1 MHVLKHQLYPLDS
14 AKSLFKVQR
23 VCVSEEIP
31 SQVWDNQAVLRI
43 LVLIQS
49 LALLWSISGCCVHPR
64 VAHHQ
69 DNEPSELRFTTARPV
84 RGVVLVVH
92 GLNQRPSSLEPLASE
107 FRAMG
112 YHSYRLTLAGHEHEG
127 GPVFDQS
134 VWENQLVRAY
144 HSLRAQTGSLPVYL
158 FGYSLGGLLVTQVL
172 DSHPEIQPAGVIL
185 LAPALSLRL
194 LPQSAYLLTILPPI
208 SLSVP
213 NVAPPL
219 YRRFASTPLFWYRN
233 TINLYKET
241 RALQQSAR
249 LSAIPTLII
258 ANPRDEL
265 VSFTGL
271 ESWLKDNQLS
281 DHWVLEAI
289 RPASIDPQIPGHVV
303 IDSRSLENTE
313 WQRLLRVIRKV
324 VVGT

>member
-1 MHVLKHQLYPLDS
+1 MFRQSQILT
-14 AKSLFKVQR
+14 QR
-23 VCVSEEIP
+23 GCISEEIP
-31 SQVWDNQAVLRI
+31 SQVWDNQAVLRV

-49 LALLWSISGCCVHPR
+49 LALVWSISGCCVHPR
-64 VAHHQ
+64 FAHHQ
-69 DNEPSELRFTTARPV
+69 ENEPSELRLTTARPV

-127 GPVFDQS
+127 VQVFDQS
-134 VWENQLVRAY
+134 LWEQQLVGAY
-144 HSLRAQTGSLPVYL
+144 QSLREQARALPVYVL
-158 FGYSLGGLLVTQVL
+158 GYSLGGLLVTRVL
-172 DSHPEIQPAGVIL
+172 DSNPEIQPTGVIL

-194 LPQSAYLLTILPPI
+194 LPQSAYLLTILPPV

-233 TINLYKET
+233 TINLYEET
-241 RALQQSAR
+241 RILSQSSR
-249 LSAIPTLII
+249 LSTIPTLII

-281 DHWVLEAI
+281 DHWSLEAI
-289 RPASIDPQIPGHVV
+289 RPAGIDPHIPGHVI
-303 IDSRSLENTE
+303 IDSRSLGKTE
-313 WQRLLRVIRKV
+313 WERLLRIIRKV